1 MENDTIKSVKDML
14 EKVRTLAHVLW
25 LAIALIGIGMVF
37 GDGQLY
43 MQIAH

>member
-1 MENDTIKSVKDML
+1 MENDTIKSVKDMP
-14 EKVRTLAHVLW
+14 ENVRILAHALW
-25 LAIALIGIGMVF
+25 LAISMIAIEMVF